1 MFISNVKVQL
11 VTLENSGTADQL
23 KVYGTYQQAWHDKEV
38 GGWYLSFVLISISL
52 QALKSKL
59 YDELEEMVARYL
71 RPVNLQLEDIY
82 KRLSSLEKRINQ

>member
-1 MFISNVKVQL
+1 MIRR
-11 VTLENSGTADQL
+11 
-23 KVYGTYQQAWHDKEV
+23 WEV
-38 GGWYLSFVLISISL
+38 DICPLFSSLSL